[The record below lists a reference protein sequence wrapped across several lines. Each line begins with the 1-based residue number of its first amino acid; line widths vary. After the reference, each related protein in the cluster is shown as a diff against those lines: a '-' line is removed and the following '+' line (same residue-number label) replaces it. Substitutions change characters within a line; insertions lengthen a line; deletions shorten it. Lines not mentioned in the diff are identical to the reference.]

1 MIHYINYAQLYRSLS
16 IVEPVP
22 QTIAQSYIPI
32 NNDTAYPTPTLDQS
46 PYSIS
51 LTSTLIL
58 LINIL
63 GFIWIIGVLFQ
74 LSRLVYG
81 LIVVKRFKGSLE
93 PVKDASFNN
102 MLIILRY
109 IYSKGRLVP
118 QALPLIPD
126 KVPMAIGLY
135 TLLSVSRESSLPH

>member
-1 MIHYINYAQLYRSLS
+1 
-16 IVEPVP
+16 
-22 QTIAQSYIPI
+22 
-32 NNDTAYPTPTLDQS
+32 
-46 PYSIS
+46 
-51 LTSTLIL
+51 LIL